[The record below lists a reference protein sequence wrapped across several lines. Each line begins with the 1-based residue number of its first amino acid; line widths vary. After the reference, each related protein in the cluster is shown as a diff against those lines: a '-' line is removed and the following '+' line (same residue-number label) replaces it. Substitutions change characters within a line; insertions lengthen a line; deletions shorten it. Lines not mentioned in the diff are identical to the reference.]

1 MGTARPRSFQAGD
14 RVRIIDLRERQELNG
29 RHGWVVDWD
38 VREGRWKVVTE
49 DGAGKL
55 LKPENLEKLFE
66 KRPMA

>member
-1 MGTARPRSFQAGD
+1 M
-14 RVRIIDLRERQELNG
+14 RIIDLRERQELNG